1 MRQLL
6 PLALSANTIALMWL
20 VGNRKVLGW
29 WLAVG
34 GQVGWWWFIIL
45 FELWGLAPM
54 AAALTFVYVRNLIR
68 WIKED
73 RGEHTAPVRAT
84 DA

>member
-1 MRQLL
+1 
-6 PLALSANTIALMWL
+6 
-20 VGNRKVLGW
+20 
-29 WLAVG
+29 
-34 GQVGWWWFIIL
+34 
-45 FELWGLAPM
+45 M

>member
-20 VGNRKVLGW
+20 V
-29 WLAVG
+29 
-34 GQVGWWWFIIL
+34 
-45 FELWGLAPM
+45 
-54 AAALTFVYVRNLIR
+54 
-68 WIKED
+68 KED
-73 RGEHTAPVRAT
+73 RRREHTAPVRAT